1 MMNPILIDFPS
12 EFETE
17 RLLIRMPKP
26 GDGKAVYESKEAS
39 INELLPWMPW
49 AHVEDREEDAE
60 IRIREAYVKF
70 LTREDL
76 RLLVFHKDTGE
87 LIANSGLHR
96 IDWDV
101 RKFEIGYWID
111 SRHSGKGYMTE
122 AVQAIA
128 DFAFTEL
135 HANRV
140 EIRCDVKNVKSR
152 AVAERI
158 GFELEGIL
166 RKDSLDVYGKEL
178 RDTCVYAK
186 VRES

>member
-1 MMNPILIDFPS
+1 MVNPILIDFPS

-17 RLLIRMPKP
+17 RLHIRMPMP
-26 GDGKAVYESKEAS
+26 GDGKVVYDSKEAS
-39 INELLPWMPW
+39 KNELLPWMPW
-49 AHVEDREEDAE
+49 AHLEDNVENSE
-60 IRIREAYVKF
+60 IRIREAHIKF
-70 LTREDL
+70 LAREDL
-76 RLLVFHKDTGE
+76 RLLVFDKNTGV

-96 IDWDV
+96 IDWEV

-111 SRHSGKGYMTE
+111 SRYSGKGYMTE
-122 AVQAIA
+122 AAAGIA
-128 DFAFTEL
+128 NFAFNEL
-135 HANRV
+135 QANRV

-186 VRES
+186 LR